1 MKTIAIIPAGGEGK
15 RFNKS
20 LPKQFH
26 QIHGKEILI
35 HSLEVFQKCSL
46 IDEIVVSTRK
56 NFIKFVDDLAGKY
69 CINKLKKTVEGGKE
83 RQDSVYNA
91 VKSIKAQDE
100 DLVVIH
106 DAVRPLLTEKLLI
119 KTIKTAEKFD
129 NVTVCLKARDT
140 LVKGKE
146 FVNSYIERDNI
157 FYVQTP
163 QVFRY
168 KILKEAMEQARK
180 ENFYGTDESMLV
192 VRAGHKVKLLD
203 GSSLNI
209 KITLSED
216 INLLNRMLK

>member
-1 MKTIAIIPAGGEGK
+1 MKTIAIIPAGGKGE
-15 RFNKS
+15 RFNES
-20 LPKQFH
+20 LPKQYH
-26 QIHGKEILI
+26 QIQGKEII
-35 HSLEVFQKCSL
+35 VYTLEVFQKCYL
-46 IDEIVVSTRK
+46 IDEIIVSAGK
-56 NFIKFVDDLAGKY
+56 NFIKLIEKLASNYG
-69 CINKLKKTVEGGKE
+69 INKLKKIVVGGKE

-91 VKSIKAQDE
+91 LKSIKAKNE

-119 KTIKTAEKFD
+119 KTLKTAEKFD
-129 NVTVCLKARDT
+129 NVSVCLKARDT

-146 FVNSYIERDNI
+146 FVNSYVERDNI

-168 KILKEAMEQARK
+168 KIIKEAMELAKK

-192 VRAGHKVKLLD
+192 KRAGRKVKIIN

-209 KITLSED
+209 KVTEHED
-216 INLLNRMLK
+216 IELLNTILK